1 MTQAQIQLVSTIA
14 DTEAMSA
21 FFMQVWADGPEVVP
35 FDLALAVQHVGG
47 YSAIAKL
54 DGNIVGASFGFQGA
68 HENFQGQRLLHSHVT
83 AATVPGVGFALK
95 QHQKAWAIQQGID
108 AITWTFDPLVRRNA
122 VFNFEKL
129 GAIGVEY
136 LPNFYG
142 TMTDAI
148 NAGDHSDRL
157 FTYWPLSAS
166 ALAAFGP
173 GGTAEGSAASA
184 AASDPIPTAGSSTST
199 TSTSTEIEAILVELP
214 ADIESL
220 RKSNLAEALEWRAR
234 VREVLEPAI
243 ADGYRVTGILNRQAL
258 VLEKSSELTAD
269 QTQV

>member
-1 MTQAQIQLVSTIA
+1 MSQPQIQLVSSIE

-21 FFMQVWADGPEVVP
+21 FFRQVWADGPEVVP

-47 YSAIAKL
+47 YSAVAKL
-54 DGNIVGASFGFQGA
+54 DGQIVGASFGFQGA
-68 HENFQGQRLLHSHVT
+68 HESFPGQRILHSHVT

-95 QHQKAWAIQQGID
+95 LHQKQWAAEQGID

-129 GAIGVEY
+129 GAIGIEY

-148 NAGDHSDRL
+148 NAGDESDRL
-157 FTYWPLSAS
+157 FTYWPISEAAAESVGLSSPTNPSRAGD
-166 ALAAFGP
+166 L
-173 GGTAEGSAASA
+173 SA
-184 AASDPIPTAGSSTST
+184 AAGIPASPQTV
-199 TSTSTEIEAILVELP
+199 EAILVELP
-214 ADIESL
+214 ADIETL
-220 RKSNLAEALEWRAR
+220 RKTNLAEALDWRAR

-243 ADGYRVTGILNRQAL
+243 ADGYQVTGVLNRQSL
-258 VLEKSSELTAD
+258 VLEKSPE
-269 QTQV
+269 

>member
-1 MTQAQIQLVSTIA
+1 MTHAQIQLVSSIA

-68 HENFQGQRLLHSHVT
+68 HQSFPGQLLLHSHVT

-95 QHQKAWAIQQGID
+95 QHQKLWAIEQGID

-148 NAGDHSDRL
+148 NAGDDSDRL
-157 FTYWPLSAS
+157 FTYWPLSGA
-166 ALAAFGP
+166 ALAAFRADEP
-173 GGTAEGSAASA
+173 SA
-184 AASDPIPTAGSSTST
+184 SSSQDST
-199 TSTSTEIEAILVELP
+199 EDSTNFSTETSTEIEAILVELP

-220 RKSNLAEALEWRAR
+220 RKTNLAEALQWRAR

-243 ADGYRVTGILNRQAL
+243 ADGYRVTGILNRQSL
-258 VLEKSSELTAD
+258 VLEKSPE
-269 QTQV
+269 

>member
-54 DGNIVGASFGFQGA
+54 DGQIVGASFGFQGSLDT
-68 HENFQGQRLLHSHVT
+68 HPGQRILHSHVT

-95 QHQKAWAIQQGID
+95 QHQKQWAIENDID
-108 AITWTFDPLVRRNA
+108 AITWTFDPLVRRNS

-129 GAIGVEY
+129 GAVGIEY

-148 NAGDHSDRL
+148 NAGDDSDRL
-157 FTYWPLSAS
+157 FVYWSLRDEAG
-166 ALAAFGP
+166 ARVNQANAAH
-173 GGTAEGSAASA
+173 AEVS
-184 AASDPIPTAGSSTST
+184 
-199 TSTSTEIEAILVELP
+199 AILVELP
-214 ADIESL
+214 EDIESL
-220 RKSNLAEALEWRAR
+220 RKTNLAEAREWRAR
-234 VREVLEPAI
+234 VRELLEPAL
-243 ADGYRVTGILNRQAL
+243 AEGYRVTGILNRQSL
-258 VLEKSSELTAD
+258 VLELAEDTEKAE
-269 QTQV
+269 

>member
-95 QHQKAWAIQQGID
+95 QHQKLWAIEQGID

-148 NAGDHSDRL
+148 NAGDDSDRL
-157 FTYWPLSAS
+157 FTYWPLSVDATSAS
-166 ALAAFGP
+166 A
-173 GGTAEGSAASA
+173 TS
-184 AASDPIPTAGSSTST
+184 SSTASST
-199 TSTSTEIEAILVELP
+199 ASSTVEAILVELP

-220 RKSNLAEALEWRAR
+220 RKTNLADALDWRAR

-243 ADGYRVTGILNRQAL
+243 ADGYRVTGILNRQSL
-258 VLEKSSELTAD
+258 VLEKAE
-269 QTQV
+269 

>member
-1 MTQAQIQLVSTIA
+1 MSDPQIQLVSSIA

-47 YSAIAKL
+47 YSAVAKI
-54 DGNIVGASFGFQGA
+54 DGNIVGASFGFQGTLDDGA
-68 HENFQGQRLLHSHVT
+68 DREATGEQTSPFAGQRILHSHVT

-95 QHQKAWAIQQGID
+95 QHQKAWAGARGID

-129 GAIGVEY
+129 GAVGIEY

-148 NAGDHSDRL
+148 NAGDESDRL
-157 FTYWPLSAS
+157 FTYWPIS
-166 ALAAFGP
+166 
-173 GGTAEGSAASA
+173 EA
-184 AASDPIPTAGSSTST
+184 AAGIPASKQTV
-199 TSTSTEIEAILVELP
+199 EAILVELP
-214 ADIESL
+214 ADIETL
-220 RKSNLAEALEWRAR
+220 RKTNLAEALEWRAR
-234 VREVLEPAI
+234 VRDVLEPAL
-243 ADGYRVTGILNRQAL
+243 AEGYRVTGMLNRESL
-258 VLEKSSELTAD
+258 VLELPTD
-269 QTQV
+269 QNRP

>member
-1 MTQAQIQLVSTIA
+1 LNHPKDIMTQAHIQLVSTIA

-35 FDLALAVQHVGG
+35 FDLALAAQHVGG

-54 DGNIVGASFGFQGA
+54 EGQIVGASFGFQGA
-68 HENFQGQRLLHSHVT
+68 HDAVPGQRILHSHVT
-83 AATVPGVGFALK
+83 AATVPGVGFAIK
-95 QHQKAWAIQQGID
+95 QHQKQWAVENDLD

-129 GAIGVEY
+129 GAVGIEY

-148 NAGDHSDRL
+148 NAGDDSDRL
-157 FTYWPLSAS
+157 FTYWSLRDQV
-166 ALAAFGP
+166 ALGQPGQPGEAAQ
-173 GGTAEGSAASA
+173 AQ
-184 AASDPIPTAGSSTST
+184 T
-199 TSTSTEIEAILVELP
+199 TVEAILVELP

-220 RKSNLAEALEWRAR
+220 RKTNLAEALEWRAR
-234 VREVLEPAI
+234 VREVLEPAL
-243 ADGYRVTGILNRQAL
+243 ADGYRVTGVLNRESL
-258 VLEKSSELTAD
+258 VLEKFEE
-269 QTQV
+269 

>member
-1 MTQAQIQLVSTIA
+1 LKEKMTNAQIHLVSSIA

-47 YSAIAKL
+47 YSAVAKL
-54 DGNIVGASFGFQGA
+54 DGKIVGASFGFQGA
-68 HENFQGQRLLHSHVT
+68 HESFPGQRILHSHVT
-83 AATVPGVGFALK
+83 AATVPGVGFELK
-95 QHQKAWAIQQGID
+95 QHQKSWALEQGIH

-129 GAIGVEY
+129 GAVGLEY

-148 NAGDHSDRL
+148 NAGDDSDRL
-157 FTYWPLSAS
+157 FVFWPLSQGVKP
-166 ALAAFGP
+166 ALGA
-173 GGTAEGSAASA
+173 T
-184 AASDPIPTAGSSTST
+184 DSSSMV
-199 TSTSTEIEAILVELP
+199 EAILVELP
-214 ADIESL
+214 EDIESL
-220 RKSNLAEALEWRAR
+220 RKTNLAEAINWRAR

-243 ADGYRVTGILNRQAL
+243 ADGYRVNGILNRQSL
-258 VLEKSSELTAD
+258 VLEKAE
-269 QTQV
+269 